1 MGSGGGRGVG
11 GEARKIIPLP
21 LARPC
26 NRNTPAAAQN
36 PFGEDGGDEEE
47 WGKLI
52 FRARKQKGGGKRRRW
67 EEQQLNAGKG
77 GRERLSKLGKE
88 GRQGKRNSTIHARVL
103 FVPAKH

>member
-1 MGSGGGRGVG
+1 MGSGGGGGVG

-52 FRARKQKGGGKRRRW
+52 FRARKQKGGRKEEEVGRATSECGERR
-67 EEQQLNAGKG
+67 KG
-77 GRERLSKLGKE
+77 EIK
-88 GRQGKRNSTIHARVL
+88 
-103 FVPAKH
+103 